1 MHKRRRLKSVT
12 LPSLTNT
19 AIHDRRATELP
30 KGAIVGVVTV
40 DDPYARGERIS
51 TVANLRDDPL
61 GALWARHQIDDAKYV
76 AGRHW
81 QRLYEAA

>member
-1 MHKRRRLKSVT
+1 VRKRRLKNPVT
-12 LPSLTNT
+12 LPPIRVT
-19 AIHDRRATELP
+19 AATVHDRRATELP
-30 KGAIVGVVTV
+30 RGAIVGTVEV

-51 TVANLRDDPL
+51 AHVSLRDDPL

-81 QRLYEAA
+81 